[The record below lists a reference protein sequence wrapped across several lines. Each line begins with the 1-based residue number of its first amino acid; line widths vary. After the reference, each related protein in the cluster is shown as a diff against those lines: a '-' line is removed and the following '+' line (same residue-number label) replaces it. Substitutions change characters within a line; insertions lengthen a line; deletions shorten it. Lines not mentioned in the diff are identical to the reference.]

1 MTGLYPITEFSTQDI
16 QDLKATMKI
25 GILATVNP
33 QGLPHLT
40 LITTLMAA
48 SPTRMVWGQFME
60 GASKENIRGN
70 PKTGFL
76 IMSLDKHVWRGQATF
91 THTARSG
98 PDYEH
103 YNSTPLF
110 RYNAY
115 FGVHTVYYMDLV
127 AHTGKHP
134 LPMNLVVFA
143 AVKTLAARSL
153 SGGRSPVQV
162 MNPWT
167 QAFFN
172 TLDNL
177 KFLSYVGSDGYPRV
191 IPLIQAQALDPGRL
205 VFSLGAYSSELAQ
218 IPASSGVAVFGMALS
233 MEDVLVRGTFQGIRR
248 LAGMRCGV
256 VDLDWVYNSM
266 PPKPMQIYPEVGL
279 DPVREFETA
288 V

>member
-1 MTGLYPITEFSTQDI
+1 MADLYPFTEFSTQDI

-60 GASKENIRGN
+60 GASKENIRSN
-70 PKTGFL
+70 SRAGFL
-76 IMSLDKHVWRGQATF
+76 IMSLDKQVWRGQAAF
-91 THTARSG
+91 TDTARSG
-98 PDYEH
+98 PDYDH

-127 AHTGKHP
+127 AQTGKHP
-134 LPMNLVVFA
+134 LPMNRVVFA

-153 SGGRSPVQV
+153 SAKRSSAQV
-162 MNPWT
+162 MNLWT

-172 TLDNL
+172 KMDNL
-177 KFLSYVGSDGYPRV
+177 KFLAYVGSDGYPQV
-191 IPLIQAQALDPGRL
+191 VPLIQAQSLDAGHL
-205 VFSLGAYSSELAQ
+205 VFALGAYSAELAQ
-218 IPASSGVAVFGMALS
+218 IPASTCVAVFSMALS
-233 MEDVLVRGTFQGIRR
+233 MEDVLVRGMFQGIQRM
-248 LAGMRCGV
+248 AGLRCGV
-256 VDLDWVYNSM
+256 VELNWVYNSM
-266 PPKPMQIYPEVGL
+266 PPTPMQISPEVGL
-279 DPVREFETA
+279 EPVRNF
-288 V
+288 